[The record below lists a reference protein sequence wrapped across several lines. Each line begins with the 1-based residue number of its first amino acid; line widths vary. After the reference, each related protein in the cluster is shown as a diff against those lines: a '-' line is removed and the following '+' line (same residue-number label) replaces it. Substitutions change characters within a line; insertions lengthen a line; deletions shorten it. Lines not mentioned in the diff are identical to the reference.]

1 MKYENKNAILVP
13 QSNLSREVPA
23 GNSGYKGTPVG
34 WGWALLGATVAMASE
49 EISGRP
55 LCGTAEA
62 GGNAACKATLRGHC
76 LKAVS
81 HRLTEAVS
89 QSCSEG
95 SITPSHSR
103 GTEPNGAK

>member
-49 EISGRP
+49 EISRRP
-55 LCGTAEA
+55 LYGTAEA

-89 QSCSEG
+89 QSCSEV
-95 SITPSHSR
+95 SITPSHS
-103 GTEPNGAK
+103 